1 MNFTTWPFGASPD
14 FSADHAVTPEFRSA
28 RHNDSSQRKANHPV
42 IDRANVIPLTERQDE
57 DEAQAAIAQIDEVL
71 TLLQE
76 LGDIAR
82 RARKN
87 LVAPRHQDRAV
98 RSNPGQAPAAGA
110 PRALVR
116 PQDETCSDSTG
127 AAPRP
132 GIPQKPPLPLTR
144 RQKEVLNLLAQ
155 GLSNRRIGRSLHI
168 TEQTVKAHL
177 HMVYH
182 KLGVADRTEA
192 VVIAMRQGLVP
203 YQRREDTPS

>member
-1 MNFTTWPFGASPD
+1 M
-14 FSADHAVTPEFRSA
+14 
-28 RHNDSSQRKANHPV
+28 
-42 IDRANVIPLTERQDE
+42 IDRANVIPFTERQDG

-87 LVAPRHQDRAV
+87 LVAPQHRERPV
-98 RSNPGQAPAAGA
+98 RTPQSQVPAAPAA
-110 PRALVR
+110 PSRTLIR
-116 PQDETCSDSTG
+116 PQDEPCRDSPG
-127 AAPRP
+127 GGPRHP
-132 GIPQKPPLPLTR
+132 GVPQKPPLPLTR
-144 RQKEVLNLLAQ
+144 RQQEVLDLLAQ

-203 YQRREDTPS
+203 NQREDTPS

>member
-1 MNFTTWPFGASPD
+1 M
-14 FSADHAVTPEFRSA
+14 
-28 RHNDSSQRKANHPV
+28 
-42 IDRANVIPLTERQDE
+42 TERQDE

-87 LVAPRHQDRAV
+87 LVAPRHRDRAV
-98 RSNPGQAPAAGA
+98 RGNQSQVSAAAGA
-110 PRALVR
+110 PRTLLR
-116 PQDETCSDSTG
+116 PQDETCSDSLGGGT
-127 AAPRP
+127 RS

-203 YQRREDTPS
+203 YQCREDTPS

>member
-1 MNFTTWPFGASPD
+1 M
-14 FSADHAVTPEFRSA
+14 
-28 RHNDSSQRKANHPV
+28 
-42 IDRANVIPLTERQDE
+42 PLTERPGE
-57 DEAQAAIAQIDEVL
+57 DDAQAAITQIDEVL

-87 LVAPRHQDRAV
+87 LIAPRHRDRV
-98 RSNPGQAPAAGA
+98 PRDAPNQPSVAGA
-110 PRALVR
+110 PRAPVEPPGESGR
-116 PQDETCSDSTG
+116 VAPAAEDCSSTG
-127 AAPRP
+127 H
-132 GIPQKPPLPLTR
+132 KPLPLTR
-144 RQKEVLNLLAQ
+144 RQKEVLSLLAQ

-203 YQRREDTPS
+203 DQRREGTPS